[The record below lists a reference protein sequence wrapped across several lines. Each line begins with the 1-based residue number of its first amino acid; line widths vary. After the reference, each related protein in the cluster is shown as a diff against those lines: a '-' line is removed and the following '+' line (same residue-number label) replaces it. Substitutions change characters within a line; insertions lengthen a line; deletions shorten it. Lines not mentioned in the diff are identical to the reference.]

1 MLRRKWTSG
10 PKGSGPARSAVTT
23 TFSEGVEAMIKIA
36 AFMMLAGS
44 LVLGLSTIYANTFAY
59 LATVFPG

>member
-1 MLRRKWTSG
+1 
-10 PKGSGPARSAVTT
+10 
-23 TFSEGVEAMIKIA
+23 MIKIA